1 MTDDVLQGG
10 LREPWA
16 LCERVRGELLEVLAR
31 VGASDWDSVPEPGR
45 WSVAQQ
51 ADHLLR
57 AEIGT
62 SKMARR
68 LIRGDFAHVVVPAGV
83 EPYDSRLA
91 VYPFGPVAAPA
102 FLEPE
107 RLPAGEA
114 IGRLADSHARFLT
127 ELRCFRGEDP
137 DALVSPDPASSLWFT
152 LAGWVRVQALHE
164 VHHLGQIREI
174 VGRG

>member
-1 MTDDVLQGG
+1 MGDALQAG

-16 LCERVRGELLEVLAR
+16 LCERVRGELLAVLSS
-31 VGASDWDSVPEPGR
+31 VGTGDWDAAPGPGR

-51 ADHLLR
+51 ADHILR

-62 SKMARR
+62 SKMVRR
-68 LIRGDFAHVVVPAGV
+68 LIRGDFAPVVLPAGV

-102 FLEPE
+102 FLEPD
-107 RLPAGEA
+107 RPPAGEA
-114 IGRLADSHARFLT
+114 IARLAESHGRFLE
-127 ELRCFRGEDP
+127 ELLRFRGDDP

-164 VHHLGQIREI
+164 EHHLGQIREL
-174 VGRG
+174 VRG

>member
-1 MTDDVLQGG
+1 MTDDVLQEG

-16 LCERVRGELLEVLAR
+16 LCERVRGELLAVLSSI
-31 VGASDWDSVPEPGR
+31 GAGEWDAAPGPGR

-51 ADHLLR
+51 ADHILR

-62 SKMARR
+62 SKMVRR
-68 LIRGDFAHVVVPAGV
+68 LIRGDFAQVVVPSGV

-107 RLPAGEA
+107 RLPADEA
-114 IGRLADSHARFLT
+114 IGRLAESHERFIE
-127 ELRCFRGEDP
+127 ELRRFRGDDP
-137 DALVSPDPASSLWFT
+137 DALVSPDPASDLWFT

-164 VHHLGQIREI
+164 EHHLGQIRE
-174 VGRG
+174 VVRG